1 MGRHR
6 KLYGMDDG
14 VDEGSGARAEGKRR
28 VLFLAQRH
36 RAGCGSPV
44 RHEEGDVLFNT
55 PHFPAKA
62 VRPRRRA
69 DTAGVSDRLQQ
80 QLRLLQVQPQKVGVQ
95 LQLQLQLPRLRQAAV

>member
-6 KLYGMDDG
+6 KLYGMDDRL
-14 VDEGSGARAEGKRR
+14 DEGSGARAEGKRR
-28 VLFLAQRH
+28 ALFLAQRH

-44 RHEEGDVLFNT
+44 RHEEGDVLFNN

-69 DTAGVSDRLQQ
+69 DTAKDP
-80 QLRLLQVQPQKVGVQ
+80 QPY
-95 LQLQLQLPRLRQAAV
+95 LDELPSGGFDV